1 MWGASWI
8 CGCVIYRG
16 YRCTIYFTVS
26 DTDSLFFINHSKRD
40 FPRFLMAQSL
50 IAGVVCI
57 GWISSIFPR
66 PPSKRAVVIAFVNA
80 FGQLGNISG
89 SYVWPKTWGPTYRY
103 SYGICIAANG
113 LAIIMI
119 LVFRTHLK
127 VLNEKAEKEEK
138 ERGLPKGFRYPL

>member
-1 MWGASWI
+1 
-8 CGCVIYRG
+8 
-16 YRCTIYFTVS
+16 
-26 DTDSLFFINHSKRD
+26 
-40 FPRFLMAQSL
+40 MAQSL
-50 IAGVVCI
+50 IATVVCM
-57 GWISSIFPR
+57 GWVSSIFSR

-80 FGQLGNISG
+80 LGQLGGVSG

-119 LVFRTHLK
+119 LAFRVHLK

-138 ERGLPKGFRYPL
+138 ERDLPKGYRYLL